1 MSAHLDLDDAIVI
14 PLDGGI
20 ARRSLNNP
28 ARRDSI
34 NLVKVS
40 ACADPTL
47 IVRSRT
53 GSGSL

>member
-1 MSAHLDLDDAIVI
+1 MSAHLDLDDAIVT